1 MFKIRMGRCCNQE
14 IVITHLKRKDDE
26 KVYKGGGEGQD
37 GEDKEGW
44 GLGREEGG
52 GSKGSDHKLRNDCSL
67 EAGGSRV

>member
-14 IVITHLKRKDDE
+14 IVITHLKRK
-26 KVYKGGGEGQD
+26 VYKRGGDRTERTNRD
-37 GEDKEGW
+37 GDW

-67 EAGGSRV
+67 EARGSRV